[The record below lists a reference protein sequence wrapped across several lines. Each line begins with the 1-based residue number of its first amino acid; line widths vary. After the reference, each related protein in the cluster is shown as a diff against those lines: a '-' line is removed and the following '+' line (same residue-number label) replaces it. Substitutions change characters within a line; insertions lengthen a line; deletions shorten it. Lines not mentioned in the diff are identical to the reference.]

1 VDARAF
7 MVERSTRAFLSGDFV
22 PPAPVSRGLGLALLF
37 GMSVRTMR
45 VAVLGSVLIAVGCGA
60 SPDAPA
66 SSAPVEPAPPPST
79 SPEPSEPTAPAA
91 PDVWA
96 GIDEEVAA
104 LVEPW
109 VDAAG
114 VKDKAIGMIVRVEGE
129 GLSRTYTFGALERGS
144 TTRPT
149 GAEGWSIGSVSKVL
163 TAYMLTAKL
172 GEARLEDTA
181 EANLPAGWLV
191 PKGPNGEIVTL
202 AQLLTHTSGLAH
214 YPQTLQARM
223 DSARGL
229 DALVGAWESYTRD
242 DLRGDLAT
250 ASLGA
255 APGTAYGYSD
265 FGFAVAQ
272 AALEEHEG
280 ASFATILPGVF
291 GPLGMNETLAPETLG
306 TPSRVPIMAGH
317 AGPALAAVPPIESPV
332 FTGDGYVVSTA
343 ADLGR
348 MMRLFARIDP
358 APSADVSAA
367 VAAME
372 KRRFARRTPNGVE
385 VDQGL
390 GLGILSGADFTV
402 FKKNGNAAGTTSA
415 VSYDPGRKIAVVV
428 GANGP
433 QLRDAVNKS
442 GCDVLKAIAKRKGAA
457 FDAAFDGVCTTAF

>member
-1 VDARAF
+1 MRA
-7 MVERSTRAFLSGDFV
+7 
-22 PPAPVSRGLGLALLF
+22 
-37 GMSVRTMR
+37 
-45 VAVLGSVLIAVGCGA
+45 AVLGSVLIAVGCGA

-66 SSAPVEPAPPPST
+66 SSAPVEPARPPST
-79 SPEPSEPTAPAA
+79 NPEPSAPTASAA

-109 VDAAG
+109 VDASG
-114 VKDKAIGMIVRVEGE
+114 VTDKAIGMIVRLEGE
-129 GLSRTYTFGALERGS
+129 GLSKTYAFGALERGS

-163 TAYMLTAKL
+163 TAYMLTAKM
-172 GEARLEDTA
+172 GEARLDESA
-181 EANLPAGWLV
+181 EAHLPAGWSV
-191 PKGPNGEIVTL
+191 PRGANGEAVTL
-202 AQLLTHTSGLAH
+202 AHLLTHTSGLAH
-214 YPQTLQARM
+214 YPQTLQAGM
-223 DSARGL
+223 DTARGL
-229 DALVGAWESYTRD
+229 DALVGAWASYTRD
-242 DLRGDLAT
+242 DLRSDLA
-250 ASLGA
+250 AAPLGA
-255 APGTAYGYSD
+255 APGAAYTYSD

-291 GPLGMNETLAPETLG
+291 GPMGMLDTLAPETLG
-306 TPSRVPIMAGH
+306 TPSRIPIMVGH
-317 AGPALAAVPPIESPV
+317 AGPALAAVPPITSPV

-348 MMRLFARIDP
+348 MLRLFARIDP
-358 APSADVSAA
+358 APSADVSRT

-372 KRRFARRTPNGVE
+372 KPRFARRTPNGVD

-390 GLGILSGADFTV
+390 GLGILSGTGFEV
-402 FKKNGNAAGTTSA
+402 YKKNGNAAGTTSA
-415 VSYDPGRKIAVVV
+415 VSYDPARKIAVVV

-442 GCDVLKAIAKRKGAA
+442 GCDVLKAIAKRRGAA